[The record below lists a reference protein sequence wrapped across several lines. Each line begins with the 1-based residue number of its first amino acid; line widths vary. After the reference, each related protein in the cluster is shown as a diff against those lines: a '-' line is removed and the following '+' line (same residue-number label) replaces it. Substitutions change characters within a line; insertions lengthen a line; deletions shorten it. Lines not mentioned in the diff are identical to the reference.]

1 MLLIKC
7 KLMIHVL
14 NFVLW
19 IIVILVI
26 IQHLL
31 MNKTVKFVTMDTTI
45 TMEFAINVLII
56 VNGAITK
63 QLVTFVIMIHIWI
76 SRLDYVNI
84 NVPTT
89 N

>member
-1 MLLIKC
+1 MIPFVLLNVMLLIKC

-19 IIVILVI
+19 ITVILVI

-45 TMEFAINVLII
+45 TMEFAINAFLI

-63 QLVTFVIMIHIWI
+63 KLV
-76 SRLDYVNI
+76 
-84 NVPTT
+84 
-89 N
+89 

>member
-1 MLLIKC
+1 
-7 KLMIHVL
+7 
-14 NFVLW
+14 
-19 IIVILVI
+19 
-26 IQHLL
+26 
-31 MNKTVKFVTMDTTI
+31 VKFVTMDTTI